1 MNETTVTM
9 QMIIF
14 ALSCILGIVL
24 GVLYDIFR
32 IIRMV
37 INSKSI
43 AIFIGDI
50 IYFIISGIITFIFV
64 LKINSGESRFY
75 IMAGEGIGW
84 IAYHL
89 TLGNAIYKYS
99 EKATKKINFYTKKII
114 KKIFKDKND
123 NIIFTGCV
131 NKIY

>member
-14 ALSCILGIVL
+14 TLSCILGIVL

-89 TLGNAIYKYS
+89 TLGNAIYKCS

-114 KKIFKDKND
+114 KKFFKDKN
-123 NIIFTGCV
+123 
-131 NKIY
+131 

>member
-64 LKINSGESRFY
+64 LKINSGQSRFY

-114 KKIFKDKND
+114 KKFFKDKN
-123 NIIFTGCV
+123 
-131 NKIY
+131 

>member
-1 MNETTVTM
+1 MNFLNETTVTM

-114 KKIFKDKND
+114 KKIFKDKN
-123 NIIFTGCV
+123 
-131 NKIY
+131 

>member
-114 KKIFKDKND
+114 KKIFKDKN
-123 NIIFTGCV
+123 
-131 NKIY
+131 